1 MEGGGRGGDKK
12 GDAGMK
18 GALATR
24 LAGSADLY
32 KVRGQETGGLGEGGG
47 GMKKGDAGHKAGRV
61 GRPVQGAKSRK
72 GRIRGGEVREVGS
85 TERNALQG

>member
-1 MEGGGRGGDKK
+1 MRCRDEGGAGRK

-32 KVRGQETGGLGEGGG
+32 KVWGEGLGGG
-47 GMKKGDAGHKAGRV
+47 GG
-61 GRPVQGAKSRK
+61 
-72 GRIRGGEVREVGS
+72 
-85 TERNALQG
+85 